1 MPSAAREPGYGP
13 DHAERPDGTPRRMA
27 PQDASG
33 RVGGPAGPLV
43 HIDAASPTP
52 VFEQIIEQL
61 RRGAVQGS
69 LPAGTR
75 LPAVRALAGELGVA
89 VNTVA
94 KAYRQLEAEGTVATG
109 GRNGT
114 TIAALADAEPTRV
127 AEAAR
132 TLIAR
137 ARDAGLSRDQTLG
150 LVARLW

>member
-1 MPSAAREPGYGP
+1 M
-13 DHAERPDGTPRRMA
+13 
-27 PQDASG
+27 
-33 RVGGPAGPLV
+33 

-94 KAYRQLEAEGTVATG
+94 KAYRQLEAEGTVVTG

-114 TIAALADAEPTRV
+114 TIAGLADAEPHPGGRGG
-127 AEAAR
+127 ADPDR
-132 TLIAR
+132 PCPRRR
-137 ARDAGLSRDQTLG
+137 AVPRPGLGPGGPSLVGRG
-150 LVARLW
+150 LVAPVVNPGPGGPWAASPPAARAGMVLTRLQL

>member
-1 MPSAAREPGYGP
+1 M
-13 DHAERPDGTPRRMA
+13 
-27 PQDASG
+27 
-33 RVGGPAGPLV
+33 

-94 KAYRQLEAEGTVATG
+94 KAYRQLEAEGTVVTG

-137 ARDAGLSRDQTLG
+137 ARDAELSRDQALG